1 MRVSLTMASFLTLCS
16 SAKAFS
22 AAPAFARAAAR
33 STTAR
38 AMSSG
43 PPMPFDE
50 DKMPFYALGTNLA
63 MQVGGQGNFKS
74 LLEDDELD
82 VVLNAFCEN
91 LKGTAATDART
102 VLETYGPALNQIL
115 QDRSSK
121 LVDRVKADG
130 ADFIANFVASNP
142 EAVTTESGMV
152 YCGT

>member
-1 MRVSLTMASFLTLCS
+1 
-16 SAKAFS
+16 
-22 AAPAFARAAAR
+22 
-33 STTAR
+33 
-38 AMSSG
+38 
-43 PPMPFDE
+43 MPFDE

-74 LLEDDELD
+74 LLEDEELE

-102 VLETYGPALNQIL
+102 VLETYGPALNEIL

-121 LVDRVKADG
+121 LVDRVKTDG
-130 ADFIANFVASNP
+130 ADFIANFIASNP